1 AVIVVDQFRSGMTG
15 HAELRFQPVGRDHDN
30 GAGLARQGAGH
41 APEKMTHAHPG
52 IGGIPVHEET
62 GAAAMW
68 NEQYRLACCLVSL
81 HDDYLLICMAVVS
94 PLAWGRRTGQFRPT
108 LSTPG
113 RK

>member
-1 AVIVVDQFRSGMTG
+1 LRKAVIVIDKFRPGMAG
-15 HAELRFQPVGRDHDN
+15 QPELRFEPVRRDHHDGTRTLGH
-30 GAGLARQGAGH
+30 GAGQAPQKTPHAG
-41 APEKMTHAHPG
+41 PG

-94 PLAWGRRTGQFRPT
+94 PLA
-108 LSTPG
+108 
-113 RK
+113 